1 MGLRCLIGHDFG
13 DLQTERDR
21 EDRGGEEVLTVR
33 EFRECDRC
41 GERKIISE
49 NKEVTASPD
58 PSPDLGRA
66 EAESMTESQPVA
78 PGKEPTDDT
87 YDDVSAEEDDGVIL
101 HEDDTEDDDAP
112 DRDHGEWPEKE
123 DPVELDGEPQDWPET
138 TGDDEGF
145 AAEPA
150 DGEPDPDVD
159 FHGGLRPE
167 RTQDETSAPSTD
179 SGEILEE
186 TEPEPA
192 SAAVSEAE
200 EPEPEPHDTD
210 PVASHSSPPEQQE
223 PESTG
228 TEPAPDPEPA
238 TPSGITS
245 AETGPQPTGQQRS
258 DGETEFVCPEC
269 GHTAESVASSL
280 RPGDICPECHKGYL
294 AERERQT

>member
-33 EFRECDRC
+33 EYRECGRC

-66 EAESMTESQPVA
+66 EAESMAEPQPETSTA
-78 PGKEPTDDT
+78 ATNEDP
-87 YDDVSAEEDDGVIL
+87 YDEVSAEEDDGVIL
-101 HEDDTEDDDAP
+101 TDDDTEDAGQER
-112 DRDHGEWPEKE
+112 DRGEWPEQE

-145 AAEPA
+145 AAEPT
-150 DGEPDPDVD
+150 DDEPDPDVD

-167 RTQDETSAPSTD
+167 RAQDDMSAAATGT
-179 SGEILEE
+179 GEILEE
-186 TEPEPA
+186 TDPEPA
-192 SAAVSEAE
+192 SAGVSETGEPGPHDSSQAASQSS
-200 EPEPEPHDTD
+200 PEPPEPDSTRT
-210 PVASHSSPPEQQE
+210 
-223 PESTG
+223 ES
-228 TEPAPDPEPA
+228 ARDPEPTA
-238 TPSGITS
+238 SSGITS
-245 AETGPQPTGQQRS
+245 AEASPQPTGQQRS

-269 GHTAESVASSL
+269 GHTADSVGSSL

-294 AERERQT
+294 TERERQT

>member
-66 EAESMTESQPVA
+66 EAESMAEPQPEA
-78 PGKEPTDDT
+78 PGETPTDDT
-87 YDDVSAEEDDGVIL
+87 YDEVSAEDDDGVIL
-101 HEDDTEDDDAP
+101 PDDDTEDDNAP
-112 DRDHGEWPEKE
+112 ERDRGEWPEQE
-123 DPVELDGEPQDWPET
+123 EPVELDGEPQDWPET

-150 DGEPDPDVD
+150 DGEPAPDVD
-159 FHGGLRPE
+159 FQGSLRPE
-167 RTQDETSAPSTD
+167 RAPDDTATASTD
-179 SGEILEE
+179 TGEILEE
-186 TEPEPA
+186 TDPEPA
-192 SAAVSEAE
+192 SAAVTEAG
-200 EPEPEPHDTD
+200 EPESDSHDTD
-210 PVASHSSPPEQQE
+210 PAASRSAPPEPQE
-223 PESTG
+223 SDSADS
-228 TEPAPDPEPA
+228 EPAPDPEPA
-238 TPSGITS
+238 SPSGITS
-245 AETGPQPTGQQRS
+245 ADAGPEPTGRQIS
-258 DGETEFVCPEC
+258 DGNTEFVCPEC
-269 GHTAESVASSL
+269 GHTADSVGSSL

-294 AERERQT
+294 AERER